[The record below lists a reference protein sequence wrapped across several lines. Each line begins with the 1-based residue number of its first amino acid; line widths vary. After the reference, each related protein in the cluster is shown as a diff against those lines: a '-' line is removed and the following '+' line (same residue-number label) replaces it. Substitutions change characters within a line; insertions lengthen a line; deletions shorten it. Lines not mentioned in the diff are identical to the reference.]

1 MLISNYTHGG
11 DGALEGNSYLISGE
25 SGERGVFG
33 FNCAKAMTQ
42 KKKKAEFFTASSSS
56 PPMPLMIL
64 SVTRAENWLILEM
77 NELRAAVFDVYR
89 ATNIGLCSASTADIW
104 EIR

>member
-11 DGALEGNSYLISGE
+11 AALEDNSYLISGE

-42 KKKKAEFFTASSSS
+42 KKKAEFFTASSSS

-64 SVTRAENWLILEM
+64 FVTRAENWLILEM